1 MGANCEWMA
10 TLLHAPC
17 KVALVGCGQR
27 KASQWAIHLVIHF
40 MMKEKW
46 PSQKIM
52 RTMGNSEWLG
62 QLVRRLDG
70 KRLEDCRCIW
80 MDSVMTFVSHVNRGE
95 GILFLKNRAHR
106 MPQPH
111 Y

>member
-1 MGANCEWMA
+1 MDGHSAARSLQGGLGRMWSEKSLPMGNSPGHPLYDERE
-10 TLLHAPC
+10 
-17 KVALVGCGQR
+17 VAQ
-27 KASQWAIHLVIHF
+27 
-40 MMKEKW
+40 
-46 PSQKIM
+46 SQKIM

-62 QLVRRLDG
+62 QLVRHLEG
-70 KRLEDCRCIW
+70 KRLEDRRCIW